1 MLSFSFVHSLKQKR
15 TSADKLTEFD
25 EYFKEVR
32 KKALALK
39 NSVNDDS
46 PDTEL
51 AEYKKQIRQMTVD
64 IENYAEQL
72 NDEIKDKKYKS
83 TE

>member
-1 MLSFSFVHSLKQKR
+1 MSISRKCV
-15 TSADKLTEFD
+15 
-25 EYFKEVR
+25 

>member
-1 MLSFSFVHSLKQKR
+1 M
-15 TSADKLTEFD
+15 
-25 EYFKEVR
+25 R

-51 AEYKKQIRQMTVD
+51 AKYKKQIRQMTVD
-64 IENYAEQL
+64 IENCAEEL
-72 NDEIKDKKYKS
+72 NDRIIDEKYRATS
-83 TE
+83 NHN

>member
-1 MLSFSFVHSLKQKR
+1 M
-15 TSADKLTEFD
+15 
-25 EYFKEVR
+25 R